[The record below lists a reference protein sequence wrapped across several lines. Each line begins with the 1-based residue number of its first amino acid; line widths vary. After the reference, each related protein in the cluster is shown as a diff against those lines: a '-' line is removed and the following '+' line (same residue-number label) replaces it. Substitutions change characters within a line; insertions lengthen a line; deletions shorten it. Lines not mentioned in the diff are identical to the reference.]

1 MCAVNEQ
8 RMEMLAHSNKACCG
22 QHSSAAQ
29 LSHTH
34 VSFCVVISPF
44 GRATVIRA
52 VSDTPSKGMMVDSDL
67 VLGFEVTRFFSDS
80 ERGFER

>member
-1 MCAVNEQ
+1 MLWTTQQ
-8 RMEMLAHSNKACCG
+8 RSTA
-22 QHSSAAQ
+22 

-44 GRATVIRA
+44 GRAAVIRA
-52 VSDTPSKGMMVDSDL
+52 VSDTPSKGMMADSDL